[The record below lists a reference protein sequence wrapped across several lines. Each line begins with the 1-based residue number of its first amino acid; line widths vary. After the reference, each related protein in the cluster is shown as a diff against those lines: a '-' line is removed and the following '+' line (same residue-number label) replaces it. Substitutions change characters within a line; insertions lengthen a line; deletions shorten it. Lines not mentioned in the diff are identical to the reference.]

1 MRVGT
6 LTEAL
11 LHLFCHTL
19 LLCKEASR
27 PKIINNKKYLNT
39 NNVTGNNRHFVFKS
53 SQVPQLYIT
62 KVFYKQFSCS
72 GYINH
77 SSSEILIKLTFSDS
91 VKSQVTN
98 IEKINNF

>member
-62 KVFYKQFSCS
+62 KVFYKQLSCYDYIKNHFSQQMM
-72 GYINH
+72 IQ
-77 SSSEILIKLTFSDS
+77 LTLSNS
-91 VKSQVTN
+91 V
-98 IEKINNF
+98 